1 MINLLIEREE
11 ASAQIQLT
19 FYLHNVS
26 TYSFSCTMH
35 LEGVE
40 GDFRLR
46 ERFLKSGELAKVFV
60 VPAHFVKDH
69 LRVNYSTNCFST
81 MGREGSSS
89 GKIKVKARDFLRK
102 KVFIDELNT
111 SCLKYPLWEEKK
123 GKDKA
128 GKLDYKL
135 KSDTSGGSL
144 EFVNIY
150 DTKEL
155 VEFDTTIDLHIEKL
169 VDDPSR
175 VDANTAFLIQM
186 KAFQQFMDK
195 AIRLGVDKVYVI
207 HGLGKGKLRN
217 RVRGYAEDLD
227 VVAEVKNEW
236 DPRFG
241 YGASEIR
248 FK

>member
-11 ASAQIQLT
+11 ASAQIQLN
-19 FYLHNVS
+19 FYLQNVS
-26 TYSFSCTMH
+26 SYSFSCTLR

-40 GDFRLR
+40 GDFRVR
-46 ERFLKSGELAKVFV
+46 ERFVKGGQLGRIFV

-69 LRVNYSTNCFST
+69 LRVDYSTTRFST
-81 MGREGSSS
+81 MGLEGSSS
-89 GKIKVKARDFLRK
+89 GKLKIKARDFARK
-102 KVFIDELNT
+102 NVFIDELNAT
-111 SCLKYPLWEEKK
+111 CLKYPLWEEKK

-128 GKLDYKL
+128 VKLDFKP
-135 KSDTSGGSL
+135 KSEKPGEAL
-144 EFVNIY
+144 QFVDIY
-150 DTKEL
+150 NTKEL

-169 VDDPSR
+169 VDDPSK

-217 RVRGYAEDLD
+217 RVKGYAEDLD
-227 VVAEVKNEW
+227 VVDEVKNEW